1 MRCFLDGA
9 QNGRGLCALR
19 ILVALVFCSLVA
31 SAQNRAQFPWWN
43 SPVASDIGLN
53 KVQVARIRQIVRSYR
68 DRLFDARNNV
78 SKAEAALDDLIN
90 DQEMSAEAA
99 KPVIERVASARANSS
114 RVFLEMSVQL
124 REVLTL
130 DQWKQLVQRWD
141 EVKGKKLSDT
151 LLTPQ

>member
-1 MRCFLDGA
+1 MNRL
-9 QNGRGLCALR
+9 LR
-19 ILVALVFCSLVA
+19 TLTVLLLGSLA
-31 SAQNRAQFPWWN
+31 GFGQNRAQFPWWN

-53 KVQVARIRQIVRSYR
+53 KAQVVRIRQIVRSYR

-78 SKAEAALDDLIN
+78 SKAEAALDDLMN

-99 KPVIERVASARANSS
+99 KPVIERVASARASS
-114 RVFLEMSVQL
+114 TRVFLEMSVQL

>member
-1 MRCFLDGA
+1 MMCTFRLLACLFF
-9 QNGRGLCALR
+9 CA
-19 ILVALVFCSLVA
+19 FFA

-53 KVQVARIRQIVRSYR
+53 KAQVVRIKQTVHAYR

-78 SKAEAALDDLIN
+78 QKAEAALDEIMN
-90 DQEMSAEAA
+90 DGEMNADAA
-99 KPVIERVASARANSS
+99 KPVIDRVASARANSS
-114 RVFLEMSVQL
+114 RVFLEMSTHI

-130 DQWKQLVQRWD
+130 EQWKLLIQRWD

-151 LLTPQ
+151 LITPQ